1 MKAEVRQIKELSL
14 IGKADS
20 NHWVPMD
27 SIKALKGAEAGTRP
41 LELVL
46 IALGGC
52 AGMDVISL
60 LGKRRAPLQNLELTL
75 EAEQTKEYPRVFT
88 DIHIKYI
95 FRGKGLKDED
105 VRWAIEASQNKYC
118 PVGAMLGET
127 AEISYSWEIVEA

>member
-1 MKAEVRQIKELSL
+1 MKAEVKQINGLSL

-20 NHWVPMD
+20 NHWVAMD

-52 AGMDVISL
+52 TGMDVISL
-60 LGKRRAPLQNLELTL
+60 LGKRRAPLQNLELRL
-75 EAEQTKEYPRVFT
+75 EAEQAKEYPRVFT

-95 FRGKGLKDED
+95 FRGRGLKDED

-118 PVGAMLGET
+118 SISAMLGET
-127 AEISYSWEIVEA
+127 AEISYSWEIVET

>member
-1 MKAEVRQIKELSL
+1 MKAEVKQINGLSL

-41 LELVL
+41 MELVL

-52 AGMDVISL
+52 TGMDVISL
-60 LGKRRAPLQNLELTL
+60 LGKRRAPLQNLELRL
-75 EAEQTKEYPRVFT
+75 EAEQAKEHPRVFT
-88 DIHIKYI
+88 HIYIKYI

-105 VRWAIEASQNKYC
+105 IKWAIEASQNKYC
-118 PVGAMLGET
+118 PATAMLGET
-127 AEISYSWEIVEA
+127 AEIIYSWEIVEA